1 MHRLPYACAL
11 FAAIAIAP
19 AQDPTAAWFANGPIP
34 ELQLVLTDDAIASL
48 RQEPRKYVR
57 AELRETGGAP
67 LRVSV
72 KLKGSAGSFR
82 DVDDRPGFT
91 IEVRGPGDSDF
102 HGLVKLHLNN
112 AVQDETL
119 LQEGLAYE
127 VFRRAGL
134 AAPLVTHARVFLG
147 ERDLGLY
154 VLKEGYDECFLA
166 RHLGGVD
173 GNLYDGGT
181 NGEVHH
187 DLERDAGKGPL
198 DRADLKALAAACA
211 ERDAAARKR
220 AIEACLD
227 VDRFLSFMAVEV
239 MICHWD
245 GYTQNP
251 NNYRIWFDREGR
263 ATFVPHG
270 ADQVFVDPH
279 AGLFDRF
286 AGRVAQVVWSDAEW
300 RAAFRR
306 RVVELLPL
314 FDPPDALIAW
324 VRAQATRLRPFAPQL
339 GRRWR
344 DLERRIAERA
354 RYLAEAVARPEP
366 KPFVVG
372 PVGAALGD
380 LPWRVETQCDDV
392 VLERLTEPEP
402 RFRIAAGGCGECAGS
417 FRAKVLLPSG
427 RYELRANIKMA
438 GVVACGEEGKR
449 GAGVRISGGQ
459 RKDVNE
465 GTGER
470 AVVFAFEVDEPLRE
484 VVLVVE
490 LRATNGEV
498 VVPLSS
504 LRLVPVR

>member
-11 FAAIAIAP
+11 FAAIAMMP
-19 AQDPTAAWFANGPIP
+19 AQDPTAAWFAKGPIP

-57 AELRETGGAP
+57 AELRETGGSE

-91 IEVRGPGDSDF
+91 VEVRGPGESDF
-102 HGLVKLHLNN
+102 HGLVKFHLNN
-112 AVQDETL
+112 GVQDETL

-134 AAPLVTHARVFLG
+134 PAPLVTHARVFLG

-154 VLKEGYDECFLA
+154 VLKEGYDERFAA

-181 NGEVHH
+181 NGEVYD

-198 DRADLKALAAACA
+198 DRADLKALAAACG
-211 ERDAAARKR
+211 EGDAAARKR
-220 AIEACLD
+220 AVAACLD

-251 NNYRIWFDREGR
+251 NNYRIWFDREHR

-270 ADQVFVDPH
+270 ADQVFVDPQ
-279 AGLFDRF
+279 AALFDKF

-300 RAAFRR
+300 RAALRK
-306 RVVELLPL
+306 RVKTLLPL
-314 FDPPDALIAW
+314 FDPPDVLINW
-324 VRAQATRLRPFAPQL
+324 VRERAARLRPHAPEL
-339 GRRWR
+339 ERSWR
-344 DLERRIAERA
+344 DLEQRITERA
-354 RYLAEAVARPEP
+354 RYLADAVERPEP

-372 PVGAALGD
+372 PGGAALGD
-380 LPWRVETQCDDV
+380 LSWRVETQCDDV
-392 VLERLTEPEP
+392 VLERLGEPEP
-402 RFRIAAGGCGECAGS
+402 RLRIAAGGCGECVGS
-417 FRAKVLLPSG
+417 FRTKVLLPAG
-427 RYELRANIKMA
+427 RYELRADMTMT
-438 GVVACGEEGKR
+438 GVVAFGDEGRR
-449 GAGVRISGGQ
+449 GAGVRISGGE
-459 RKDVNE
+459 RKEVYE

-470 AVVFAFEVDEPLRE
+470 AVVFAFEVDEPLRQ

-490 LRATNGEV
+490 LRATKGEV
-498 VVPLSS
+498 VFPLSS
-504 LRLVPVR
+504 LRLVPAK

>member
-11 FAAIAIAP
+11 FAAIATAP
-19 AQDPTAAWFANGPIP
+19 AQDPTAAWFAKGAIP
-34 ELQLVLTDDAIASL
+34 ELQLVLADDAIASL

-57 AELRETGGAP
+57 GELRETGGST

-91 IEVRGPGDSDF
+91 VEVRGPGDSDF
-102 HGLVKLHLNN
+102 HGLVKFHLNN
-112 AVQDETL
+112 GVQDETL

-147 ERDLGLY
+147 DRDLGLY
-154 VLKEGYDECFLA
+154 VLKEGYDERFA
-166 RHLGGVD
+166 VRHLGGVD

-181 NGEVHH
+181 NGEVGD
-187 DLERDAGKGPL
+187 DLERDVGKGPL
-198 DRADLKALAAACA
+198 DRADLEALAAACA
-211 ERDAAARKR
+211 VRDAAARKR
-220 AIEACLD
+220 AVEACLD

-251 NNYRIWFDREGR
+251 NNYRIWFDRERR

-270 ADQVFVDPH
+270 ADQVFEDPH
-279 AGLFDRF
+279 AGVFDKF

-300 RAAFRR
+300 RAAFRK
-306 RVVELLPL
+306 RVKELLPL
-314 FDPPDALIAW
+314 FGPPDALIAW
-324 VRAQATRLRPFAPQL
+324 VRAEATRLRPFATPEL
-339 GRRWR
+339 AKSWR
-344 DLERRIAERA
+344 GLERRIAERA
-354 RYLAEAVARPEP
+354 RYLAEAVDRPEP

-372 PVGAALGD
+372 AGGVALGE

-392 VLERLTEPEP
+392 VTERLDGKEP
-402 RFRIAAGGCGECAGS
+402 RLRIAAGGCGQCVGS
-417 FRAKVLLPSG
+417 FRTKVLLPAG
-427 RYELRANIKMA
+427 RYELRADMTMT
-438 GVVACGEEGKR
+438 GVVAFGDEGNR

-459 RKDVNE
+459 RRQVYQ

-470 AVVFAFEVDEPLRE
+470 AVAFAFEVEALRE

-490 LRATNGEV
+490 LRAAKGEV
-498 VVPLSS
+498 VFPLSS
-504 LRLVPVR
+504 LRLVPVK